1 MHDFDEWACSEK
13 GVCFVDTISL
23 YYFTEAAKD
32 LNFTQTASRLFL
44 SQQNLSS
51 HIARL
56 ESKCGCKLFLR
67 KPKMQLTYEGELFLS
82 YAKEAVASESNIL
95 SALKAV
101 ADEDSGRLHV
111 GVSTPRAA
119 IFIPEILRDFTLA
132 YPNVSA
138 RLSDRP
144 SYLLERQL
152 MDNTMDLCVGVFQ
165 SQNPEVQISHLLTD
179 GLYFCMAENLFQNYA
194 AAPADTLLSAKTDG
208 VTVAEFPGIPVALP
222 SDGIPLSRVI
232 LSCYEEAGI
241 TPNVILTTAYP
252 QMFRTLYYQGTAA
265 FFGTGMILKDLLRS
279 RPAGVPPLRA
289 FPLLLNGGFIKREI
303 SLLTNRHRYLS
314 KPAKHFITLTQSL
327 FAELELELS
336 QYA

>member
-119 IFIPEILRDFTLA
+119 IFIPEILKRFHA
-132 YPNVSA
+132 CIPKCQRA
-138 RLSDRP
+138 A
-144 SYLLERQL
+144 
-152 MDNTMDLCVGVFQ
+152 VG
-165 SQNPEVQISHLLTD
+165 PPI
-179 GLYFCMAENLFQNYA
+179 
-194 AAPADTLLSAKTDG
+194 LSAGASADG
-208 VTVAEFPGIPVALP
+208 QYHGSLR
-222 SDGIPLSRVI
+222 GRV
-232 LSCYEEAGI
+232 S
-241 TPNVILTTAYP
+241 
-252 QMFRTLYYQGTAA
+252 
-265 FFGTGMILKDLLRS
+265 
-279 RPAGVPPLRA
+279 VP
-289 FPLLLNGGFIKREI
+289 K
-303 SLLTNRHRYLS
+303 S
-314 KPAKHFITLTQSL
+314 
-327 FAELELELS
+327 
-336 QYA
+336 